1 MARERRGR
9 NVTAFVE
16 EALARKV
23 AGEDAALL
31 CEAFTLVGEDFHK
44 ASIEFAR
51 DAQREVVLKGE

>member
-9 NVTAFVE
+9 NVAAFVE

-31 CEAFTLVGEDFHK
+31 CVAFTLVGGDFHE
-44 ASIEFAR
+44 ASIKFAR
-51 DAQREVVLKGE
+51 CAQRKVVLKGE